1 VALKDFLTKQGL
13 KLMQDP
19 RFMKL
24 VQDERVMSAV
34 MQAFQLRGRL
44 QNEFDEQV
52 DRIAKGVGL
61 ATRREV
67 RELKRTIR
75 RMQGELDRDR
85 ELPKSDVNPGAP
97 GDD

>member
-24 VQDERVMSAV
+24 VQDERFMSAV

-44 QNEFDEQV
+44 QSEFDEQV

-85 ELPKSDVNPGAP
+85 EPLKYEGGSDAP
-97 GDD
+97 AED